1 MMEVKPVKPRS
12 SRAVDR
18 HVRSR
23 SGRRAVEIGRTR
35 PTGERLTSA
44 SSMMISA
51 SDRRAV
57 MSMSRG
63 AAWGFREFLT

>member
-44 SSMMISA
+44 SSISMMISA

-57 MSMSRG
+57 TSMSAR
-63 AAWGFREFLT
+63 AARDSGNF